1 MLNYWFPFIVLLE
14 QMFFQSILPYK
25 IFHAIKKLKPIKG
38 REVHVTDAIRDL
50 ILNGNSFFANIF
62 KGKSSLSISTPKI
75 ESPKDPTGCGD
86 AYRAGLVYGI
96 MKNMSLEA
104 IGELSSALGAL
115 KVQSFGT
122 QNHTINNDIK
132 KLL

>member
-1 MLNYWFPFIVLLE
+1 MNSIKLIVLW
-14 QMFFQSILPYK
+14 
-25 IFHAIKKLKPIKG
+25 
-38 REVHVTDAIRDL
+38 
-50 ILNGNSFFANIF
+50 
-62 KGKSSLSISTPKI
+62 KSVNQNFLRL
-75 ESPKDPTGCGD
+75 GCGD